1 MSKKKETPKSPIVI
15 SITLPDDDN
24 VPRTGQILVQRGSLA
39 TFCQFAYSS
48 LSEISAAIQQA
59 ATSLIQLEENPPA
72 ISPASTVA
80 PQPNAITE
88 AQEPVEADDDTGGAD
103 AADIPDDVERVTE
116 FTDEAEAPLAEEPSA
131 RASQM
136 ELI

>member
-24 VPRTGQILVQRGSLA
+24 LPRTGQILVQRGSLA
-39 TFCQFAYSS
+39 TICQFEYSS

-72 ISPASTVA
+72 IKLAPMVPPAS
-80 PQPNAITE
+80 QPNVKTVD
-88 AQEPVEADDDTGGAD
+88 QEPVEVEDNTGE
-103 AADIPDDVERVTE
+103 PDDVNDVETDTQI
-116 FTDEAEAPLAEEPSA
+116 TDEKEASLAEEPSHPIT
-131 RASQM
+131 SWS
-136 ELI
+136 